1 MEYELMIY
9 TWFVWVDFVNVFVS
23 WNYGSMTKTKNEG
36 FSAITCDGMQSHT
49 NNMIGEFGVCD
60 HDIISSLCSIPARKC
75 TIPVTRRPFSLALG
89 FSRNG
94 KNISR
99 KRWITCESQK
109 TRADPNCDWSILMLQ
124 SLKSILHTWKRCAM
138 ALSKWG
144 PIIWSCRKQNQLLYG
159 NHRAPNCNR

>member
-1 MEYELMIY
+1 MSMEYELMIY

-60 HDIISSLCSIPARKC
+60 HDIISSLCSIPSRKC

-99 KRWITCESQK
+99 KRWNNVRVAENS
-109 TRADPNCDWSILMLQ
+109 R
-124 SLKSILHTWKRCAM
+124 
-138 ALSKWG
+138 G
-144 PIIWSCRKQNQLLYG
+144 PKL
-159 NHRAPNCNR
+159 